1 MRVPVLSEH
10 TQDVAPNVSTDSRF
24 LISTIFFARV
34 SADRAIMIVTEARR
48 PVGTFPTIIP
58 IAFEIASI
66 HLYFSKIQKIN
77 KIIPQTTAII
87 EIKTVKP

>member
-1 MRVPVLSEH
+1 
-10 TQDVAPNVSTDSRF
+10 
-24 LISTIFFARV
+24 
-34 SADRAIMIVTEARR
+34 MIVTEARR

-87 EIKTVKP
+87 DIKTVKP